1 MKRTG
6 PLEYALLDPSDN
18 LSPEVFVEL
27 LSFLDHVT
35 LCTCNLVSRQWYQL
49 ATTNWLWTRLCRRL
63 WQDKQHVPQKC
74 LDMSQDGHSA
84 KKAFFESLKDSQRCW
99 LTADELCK
107 FEWNFRFKS
116 VAGPN
121 WIDWDQ
127 WWNNKPATR
136 VTFYPDGI
144 MKRDPEPPYPT
155 QDFRWTFVDQ
165 SCGKKGPLGSFVSIN
180 DFPKYHVS
188 RYKNWGFLMQSCW
201 AFFTSF
207 PMPPMGANK
216 ELEDENLDLLNVTFD
231 MQRSE
236 ALSYN
241 TGLPMWLHE
250 DQPVALDLQNVPE
263 DNQNLLLGFLRYIA
277 RAGVIDDDGSEEEED
292 DNHPLDEDES
302 DE

>member
-6 PLEYALLDPSDN
+6 PFESALLDPSDN

-27 LSFLDHVT
+27 LSFLDHVS

-84 KKAFFESLKDSQRCW
+84 KKAFFESMKESQRCW

-136 VTFYPDGI
+136 VTFFSGWYHEERSRTSVSNTRFSLDFCTPI
-144 MKRDPEPPYPT
+144 LWQKR
-155 QDFRWTFVDQ
+155 
-165 SCGKKGPLGSFVSIN
+165 
-180 DFPKYHVS
+180 
-188 RYKNWGFLMQSCW
+188 
-201 AFFTSF
+201 TSWILC
-207 PMPPMGANK
+207 
-216 ELEDENLDLLNVTFD
+216 E
-231 MQRSE
+231 
-236 ALSYN
+236 Y
-241 TGLPMWLHE
+241 
-250 DQPVALDLQNVPE
+250 
-263 DNQNLLLGFLRYIA
+263 
-277 RAGVIDDDGSEEEED
+277 
-292 DNHPLDEDES
+292 
-302 DE
+302 